1 MQFGG
6 PNVEDG
12 EDLYFSLKKSVN
24 GSRTDRRVG
33 AGTWQGEEAGK
44 VVVSR
49 NSREKIGSKKRF
61 RYEKDKSPHDGCWIM
76 HEYSLNPPLLPQN
89 LECSDLVPC
98 QIRKNDEPGM
108 ENSRNRKLTN
118 LLLKKTLISLHL
130 LSRVT
135 DTRYQQMPLTDQ
147 IPHHQLQ
154 LSVEEYQSTVQTPFI
169 LEEKQDIA
177 RIDNVLPGT
186 EQSIYDQLDKLLKI
200 SSKCFRLHQ
209 TSKAINTRRPLMI
222 LSS

>member
-6 PNVEDG
+6 PDIEDG
-12 EDLYFSLKKSVN
+12 EDLYFFTRLKKKSVN
-24 GSRTDRRVG
+24 GSRTDRRVS

-49 NSREKIGSKKRF
+49 SSREKIGSKKRF

-76 HEYSLNPPLLPQN
+76 HEYSLNPSLLPQN

-98 QIRKNDEPGM
+98 QIRKNGEPGM

-135 DTRYQQMPLTDQ
+135 DTKSSVDATNCSVV
-147 IPHHQLQ
+147 LQ
-154 LSVEEYQSTVQTPFI
+154 GSRGKLSAVS
-169 LEEKQDIA
+169 D
-177 RIDNVLPGT
+177 
-186 EQSIYDQLDKLLKI
+186 
-200 SSKCFRLHQ
+200 SSR
-209 TSKAINTRRPLMI
+209 
-222 LSS
+222 SS